1 MSAQDIGEK
10 YDILRLLI
18 MSIPFYTI
26 LCTSCDFN
34 DGYSYGIL
42 YEYQG
47 PDDHEPALQLAWC
60 QDCDKIV
67 SVCSPYTQEL
77 AGEMIANLQKEIAWN
92 RAGFFARF
100 SKRKRHAIEEAEHK
114 IEITRK
120 RVCYFESIIY
130 KNKCLSCGQADV
142 FPFQIPRTDFREFR
156 CLDVTHSCG
165 GELMIVME
173 GRLSFKRRPR
183 VVYNE
188 NGKVIH
194 DERVNLLF

>member
-120 RVCYFESIIY
+120 RVCYFGNDSSEKIT
-130 KNKCLSCGQADV
+130 NNNC
-142 FPFQIPRTDFREFR
+142 
-156 CLDVTHSCG
+156 
-165 GELMIVME
+165 
-173 GRLSFKRRPR
+173 
-183 VVYNE
+183 E
-188 NGKVIH
+188 NGIFSFSSTSSKNRYAVTEGFAFRSNEGH
-194 DERVNLLF
+194 R